1 MFAVPSPAQSGK
13 GGTQTLAL
21 KVCTAFEENKDL
33 RRVVDEC
40 FGNANSVD
48 WNMHDQT
55 HDITMSKMTPFDLT
69 PEMANELA
77 KYMIMAKAYDR
88 VALPMF
94 ARYLEGKNF
103 NAFDGEAFGDFR
115 RPKLSIQVTNKM
127 YDGTSYLGTQLWVWG
142 MTYPFRSWFKD
153 SNEPGHG
160 ECHRNIQT
168 PEMDDQS
175 KIIGTAWAWDA
186 SFDMDGTSLA
196 EYLEVKFG
204 ADVTEYDKDVD
215 DDLERASTWNGEDQF
230 GVGNPW
236 G

>member
-13 GGTQTLAL
+13 GGTRTLAL
-21 KVCTAFEENKDL
+21 KVCTTFEENKDL

-94 ARYLEGKNF
+94 E
-103 NAFDGEAFGDFR
+103 FDGA
-115 RPKLSIQVTNKM
+115 
-127 YDGTSYLGTQLWVWG
+127 
-142 MTYPFRSWFKD
+142 
-153 SNEPGHG
+153 SN
-160 ECHRNIQT
+160 
-168 PEMDDQS
+168 S
-175 KIIGTAWAWDA
+175 V
-186 SFDMDGTSLA
+186 FDMSGLPLVVETFPSLVLPPHISLYYFNCCSPTA
-196 EYLEVKFG
+196 CAVSCLCLSSVSRVHVIVNFRLVSHPT
-204 ADVTEYDKDVD
+204 APH
-215 DDLERASTWNGEDQF
+215 S
-230 GVGNPW
+230 
-236 G
+236 